1 MRAALWF
8 LGLFGVAVAA
18 ALFAGNNQA
27 TITVFWP
34 PYRIDLSLNLVVL
47 LLTLLFLTL
56 HVALRTLAALFA
68 LPGQAR
74 RWRIQH
80 QERAMHSAL
89 LDALA
94 HLLAGRFIRARK
106 SAEVVLARENA
117 MTSSGET
124 LVYSGRLR
132 ALSHLLAAESAQA
145 LQDRQAREEHF
156 RHALEHA
163 LKRDAQETREGL
175 QLRAARWALED
186 HDAQAA
192 LVWLDELPQG
202 AARRTIALRL
212 RLKAARLGG
221 HTRLALETARL
232 LAKHR
237 AFSEVTA
244 PRILASLALELV
256 QIGYDPEQLQ
266 KVWKQ
271 LDASERLLPDVAIQA
286 ASRMIELGGDVELSR
301 SWLLPIWERMLAQP
315 EALTELQR
323 IHLVDLLESSFALPA
338 GTAQAQWL
346 TRIEQA
352 QMADPGDATLQY
364 LAGMTCQRLQLWGKA
379 QQLLTQS
386 LTHLSDPGLQRNAWI
401 ALAELAERRGDAAAS
416 MQAWQHAAKLPNDN
430 SQRP

>member
-8 LGLFGVAVAA
+8 LGLFGAAVAI

-47 LLTLLFLTL
+47 LLALLFLTL

-68 LPGQAR
+68 LPLQAR

-89 LDALA
+89 LDALS

-106 SAEVVLARENA
+106 AAEVVLARENA
-117 MTSSGET
+117 MTRSGET
-124 LVYSGRLR
+124 LAYSGRLR
-132 ALSHLLAAESAQA
+132 AVSHLLAAEGAQA
-145 LQDRQAREEHF
+145 LQDRQAREKHF
-156 RHALEHA
+156 RQAFEQTF
-163 LKRDAQETREGL
+163 KRDVQETREGL

-192 LVWLDELPQG
+192 LGWLDELPQG
-202 AARRTIALRL
+202 TARRTIALRL
-212 RLKAARLGG
+212 RLEAARLARQ
-221 HTRLALETARL
+221 TKLALETARL

-256 QIGYDPEQLQ
+256 LTAYDPAQLQ
-266 KVWKQ
+266 TIWSQ
-271 LDASERLLPDVAIQA
+271 LDANERSLPEVAIQA
-286 ASRMIELGGDVELSR
+286 ANRMIQLSGDIELSR
-301 SWLLPIWERMLAQP
+301 SWLLPVWEHMLAQP
-315 EALTELQR
+315 EAFTESQR
-323 IHLVDLLESSFALPA
+323 IHLVDVLESSFALPLGPPEA
-338 GTAQAQWL
+338 LWL

-352 QMADPGDATLQY
+352 QITHPGDATLQY
-364 LAGMTCQRLQLWGKA
+364 LAGMTCMRLQLWGKA

-386 LTHLSDPGLQRNAWI
+386 LTRLSDPGLQRNAWV
-401 ALAELAERRGDAAAS
+401 ALAELAERRGDGVAS
-416 MQAWQHAAKLPNDN
+416 LQAWQNAAKVKN
-430 SQRP
+430 STVSV